1 MATTFLTLVN
11 DTLRRLN
18 EVELSATDFPTASG
32 FRAQVKDA
40 VNASLQE
47 ISQKEFEFPF
57 NFNSA
62 SLTLVAGTAEYS
74 LATDFKIA
82 DWDSF
87 RIAKD
92 DSLNADAKI
101 LKLINY
107 DTFLS
112 RFYQRDG
119 NATSEEYTTP
129 VYVYRTLSNKA
140 GFTPIPDVAYTV
152 NYNYFAYSSDLSNAT
167 DTMTVPDQFK
177 HVVIDGALYHTYMFR
192 DNSQQAA
199 ITKQKFEEGI
209 DRMRTLLI
217 NRFTDVR
224 DTRVGRLLAVPH
236 GNL

>member
-1 MATTFLTLVN
+1 MAITFITLVN

-18 EVELSATDFPTASG
+18 EVELTATDFPNAKG
-32 FRAQVKDA
+32 FRSQVKDA

-57 NFNSA
+57 NFTSA
-62 SLTLVAGTAEYS
+62 SLTLTAGTAEYS
-74 LATDFKIA
+74 LASDFKIA

-92 DSLNADAKI
+92 DSIGSEAKL

-107 DTFLS
+107 DTFLN
-112 RFYQRDG
+112 RFYERDG
-119 NATSEEYTTP
+119 NATSADYGTP
-129 VYVYRTLSNKA
+129 TYVYRTLSNKA
-140 GFTPIPDVAYTV
+140 GFTSLPDLAYTI
-152 NYNYFAYSSDLSNAT
+152 NYNYFSYSSDLVAST
-167 DTMTVPDQFK
+167 DTMNVPDQFK

-199 ITKQKFEEGI
+199 ITKQKYEEGI

-224 DTRVGRLLAVPH
+224 DTRVGRLIAVPH

>member
-18 EVELSATDFPTASG
+18 EVELTATDFSTASG

-57 NFNSA
+57 NFTSA
-62 SLTLVAGTAEYS
+62 SLTLTAGTAEYS
-74 LATDFKIA
+74 LASDFKIA

-92 DSLNADAKI
+92 DDINADAK
-101 LKLINY
+101 LLRLINY
-107 DTFLS
+107 DTFLG
-112 RFYQRDG
+112 RFYERDG
-119 NATSEEYTTP
+119 NATSSDYTVP

-140 GFTPIPDVAYTV
+140 GFTPIPDKAYTV
-152 NYNYFAYSSDLSNAT
+152 NYNYFAFSTDLSAST
-167 DTMTVPDQFK
+167 DTMSVPDQFK

-192 DNSQQAA
+192 DNAQQAA
-199 ITKQKFEEGI
+199 ITKQKFEEGVE
-209 DRMRTLLI
+209 RMRTLLV

-224 DTRVGRLLAVPH
+224 DTRVGRLIAVPH
-236 GNL
+236 GSF